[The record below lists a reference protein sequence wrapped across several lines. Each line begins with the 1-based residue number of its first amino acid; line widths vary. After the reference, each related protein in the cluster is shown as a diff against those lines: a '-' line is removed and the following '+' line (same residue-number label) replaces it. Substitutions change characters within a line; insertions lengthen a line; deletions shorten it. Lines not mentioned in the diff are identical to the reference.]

1 MVFSH
6 VKCLQHHAVE
16 VGTLA
21 CSLAYADGDDTTEKY
36 GHQADDDDSHQYVWC
51 PWGSIVVLKFGMKP
65 TVVDGLDIACLFESG
80 VFVVNHTDDVVVI
93 ADNTQFASWQVSF
106 IKGNA
111 IEA

>member
-16 VGTLA
+16 VGTLT
-21 CSLAYADGDDTTEKY
+21 SGIADTDSDDATEKY
-36 GHQADDDDSHQYVWC
+36 GDQTYYDNAHQHVWC
-51 PWGSIVVLKFGMKP
+51 PWGSIVVLTLRMKP
-65 TVVDGLDIACLFESG
+65 TVIDGLYVTCLFESG